1 MERVFVSF
9 KPDVVIHLASWVII
23 SSLYCL
29 FGRNKRHS
37 LSQGMSG
44 SAMLN
49 PLCRH
54 INVTATSHLID
65 LCTEWDCCNFIYTS
79 TYNVIFGG
87 NEIINGNEDND
98 YFPLDKYTD
107 WYSRSKSETEQLVL
121 ANSGKTTKGG
131 PNPIPFHFIL
141 IDNKQMR
148 PSIREETSNL

>member
-1 MERVFVSF
+1 
-9 KPDVVIHLASWVII
+9 
-23 SSLYCL
+23 
-29 FGRNKRHS
+29 
-37 LSQGMSG
+37 MSG

-54 INVTATSHLID
+54 INVTATSNLID

-87 NEIINGNEDND
+87 NEIINGNEGND
-98 YFPLDKYTD
+98 YFPLDKHTD

-131 PNPIPFHFIL
+131 PNPNPFHFIL
-141 IDNKQMR
+141 IDNEQNC
-148 PSIREETSNL
+148 PSIREETANL